1 MRVQHLLVHLGFL
14 LLFVPF
20 APPAAAD
27 PIVEGDEHCVV
38 NVRTDDRL
46 NVRRRP
52 TVDSAVIDRWR
63 YAACGIIVD
72 GPCRGNW
79 CPVDDGVTV
88 GWAHRRYLA
97 AVSPALYCVTGVRRG
112 DFLNLR
118 AFPSPSS
125 RVIAELDRRQCDI
138 AFLPFEVGN
147 WQKIRV
153 EGEEGWV
160 NRRFLT
166 GE

>member
-1 MRVQHLLVHLGFL
+1 MRIRQLIVHIGFL
-14 LLFVPF
+14 LLLVTF

-27 PIVEGDEHCVV
+27 PVVEGEEHCIV
-38 NVRTDDRL
+38 NIRTDDRL

-52 TVDSAVIDRWR
+52 NAESAIVDRLR
-63 YAACGIIVD
+63 YAQCGIVVD

-79 CPVDDGVTV
+79 CPLEDG
-88 GWAHRRYLA
+88 GWVNRRYIA

-112 DFLNLR
+112 DVLNLR

-125 RVIAELDRRQCDI
+125 RIVAELGRRQCDI
-138 AFLPFEVGN
+138 AFLPFAVGN

-160 NRRFLT
+160 NRRYLS

>member
-1 MRVQHLLVHLGFL
+1 MRISHLIAHLGLL
-14 LLFVPF
+14 LLFFTPA
-20 APPAAAD
+20 APVAAD
-27 PIVEGDEHCVV
+27 PVVEGEEHCVV

-52 TVDSAVIDRWR
+52 TSNAAIVDRWR
-63 YAACGIIVD
+63 YAKCGIVVE

-79 CPVDDGVTV
+79 CRAEDGHNA
-88 GWAHRRYLA
+88 GWVHRHYIA
-97 AVSPALYCVTGVRRG
+97 AVSPALYCVTGIRRG
-112 DFLNLR
+112 DVLNLR

-125 RVIAELDRRQCDI
+125 RIIAELDRRQCDI

-160 NRRFLT
+160 NRRYLS